1 MPRPASRNHF
11 GKAVRPLF
19 ALSEDVAH
27 LNHGSYGATPR
38 EVIAAQRAYQDEME
52 SEPSG
57 FMQNRFPALMRRSA
71 EAIGSTLNAKP
82 SQIALV
88 ENATSGVNAVLQS
101 LALEPGDEILIT
113 DQTYGAVR
121 NTVLHARARTGARI
135 VDVRLPFP
143 DPTDEAIVNA
153 FAAGLGP
160 RTKLAIIDHVTSPT
174 ALILPIA
181 RMAAAARGTNA
192 RILIDGAHAPGM
204 FPLDLSRID
213 CDHYTGNCHKW
224 LCAPK
229 GCGFLW
235 TRDVYLGETHPTVIS
250 HGYGQGY
257 EAEFDWTG
265 TRDAS
270 AQFTLPDA
278 LAFLDRLGAV
288 DIMEH
293 NSDLAFSAAEMLAT
307 AWRTRIGAAR
317 EQTGSMA
324 MIELP
329 ITGPATREGAKEI
342 RDKLLLRHRV
352 QVPINAID
360 GRYWTRISAQIY
372 NEMEDYDRLAA
383 AIGGMSG

>member
-1 MPRPASRNHF
+1 MQHPISGNRF
-11 GKAVRPLF
+11 GKPARSFFGL
-19 ALSEDVAH
+19 AEGIAH

-38 EVIAAQRAYQDEME
+38 EVIAAQRAYQDELE

-57 FMQNRFPALMRRSA
+57 FMQNRFPVLMRRAA
-71 EAIGSTLNAKP
+71 EALGSYLKTRAD
-82 SQIALV
+82 QIALI

-121 NTVLHARARTGARI
+121 NTVMHACARTGARL
-135 VDVRLPFP
+135 VDIRLPFP
-143 DPTDEAIVNA
+143 DPSDDAIVSA
-153 FAAGLGP
+153 FATGLSA

-181 RMAAAARGTNA
+181 RMAAEARGTKA

-204 FPLDLSRID
+204 FALDLSRIG
-213 CDHYTGNCHKW
+213 CDYYTGNCHKW

-229 GCGFLW
+229 GSGFLW
-235 TRDVYLGETHPTVIS
+235 TREAYLRETHPTVIS

-270 AQFTLPDA
+270 AQFALPDA
-278 LAFLDRLGAV
+278 LAFLDRLGAA

-293 NSDLAFSAAEMLAT
+293 NRDLALRAAEMLADT
-307 AWRTRIGAAR
+307 WNTRIGADR
-317 EQTGSMA
+317 DHTGSMA

-329 ITGPATREGAKEI
+329 IAGPASREGALET
-342 RDKLLLRHRV
+342 RAVLLERHGI

-360 GRYWTRISAQIY
+360 NHYWARISAQIY
-372 NEMEDYDRLAA
+372 NEIEDYERLATA
-383 AIGGMSG
+383 VRSLNA